1 MTMVK
6 IKAERRIKGRLPR
19 RRTPQVKPSRSFES
33 MAPKQ
38 TVHASAVRRT
48 GNKRTDKIKNFV
60 TEQGPIADNFLM
72 RAINSGLCP
81 EAFSGFLSLKVDTYV
96 YVWQFRYGKLVGC
109 LVVPEAEASNFV
121 EKFIDASKMIGIKLE
136 E

>member
-1 MTMVK
+1 MK
-6 IKAERRIKGRLPR
+6 KGARI
-19 RRTPQVKPSRSFES
+19 
-33 MAPKQ
+33 
-38 TVHASAVRRT
+38 VRRVST
-48 GNKRTDKIKNFV
+48 LSADKIKNFV